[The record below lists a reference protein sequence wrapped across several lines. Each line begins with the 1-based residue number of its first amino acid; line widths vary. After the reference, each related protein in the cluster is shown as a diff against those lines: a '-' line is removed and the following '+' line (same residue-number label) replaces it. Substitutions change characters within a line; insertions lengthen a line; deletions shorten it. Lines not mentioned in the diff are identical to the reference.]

1 MSTRTST
8 SSRPREQRQRVDFPP
23 LSRRPIFLCYDKD
36 FVVKEQPY
44 KAGVYFHDIKPADG
58 KNGNEGDVLIDQWIC
73 SVLKVISVVRS
84 NTGSEHSYLIEYIP
98 HGDSSP
104 RRSLMSQAL
113 LLGRP
118 EEPLK
123 ALRDLGVSVLFA
135 NLKSVREYLDHQ
147 HLRFSVSDPDDFWR
161 SAKVIGWSPAPDCF
175 VLPNETLGDHSRV
188 WFSGKCEGNI
198 YAKSGDLKEW
208 KTNVAALCKNNPF
221 LAFAVS
227 SAFAGPLLELLNIP
241 GIGFHLHGD
250 STSGK
255 TTVLAA
261 AASVWGPA
269 SFVLA
274 WRSTVNGLESQAATR
289 SSTLVALDES
299 HMIDAKALDAG
310 IYLLANGVSK
320 NRMTRDISTRE
331 VARWRVCVLSSGERS
346 IEAHLGAARIDH
358 KVGQGMRIADVPVGG
373 NFGLFDDLHGRKNGG
388 AFSDELR
395 GAAAKYYG
403 HPGPLFV
410 QQIIDNG
417 IPSPDILSEITA
429 RLGDNLSAQEQ
440 RVARAF
446 TLVAWAGE
454 LANAWGIVPWQEG
467 DALAAATEIFDRWRD
482 AQPSSPKGKEFAQVI
497 NGVRE
502 FIEVH
507 GADFSD
513 SDWMPEHDQYTS
525 RIVNT
530 EPVIRER
537 AGYWKEDG
545 TKRVYLFNA
554 AGLKR
559 ASSGFGVRKA
569 IEVLTEAGAIIDH
582 DPGKSAKKCWIRH
595 LKRSLSF
602 YVIDPDKLE

>member
-1 MSTRTST
+1 
-8 SSRPREQRQRVDFPP
+8 
-23 LSRRPIFLCYDKD
+23 
-36 FVVKEQPY
+36 
-44 KAGVYFHDIKPADG
+44 
-58 KNGNEGDVLIDQWIC
+58 
-73 SVLKVISVVRS
+73 
-84 NTGSEHSYLIEYIP
+84 
-98 HGDSSP
+98 
-104 RRSLMSQAL
+104 
-113 LLGRP
+113 
-118 EEPLK
+118 
-123 ALRDLGVSVLFA
+123 
-135 NLKSVREYLDHQ
+135 
-147 HLRFSVSDPDDFWR
+147 
-161 SAKVIGWSPAPDCF
+161 VIGWSPAPDCF